1 MVSINIREL
10 THNFSTYLKKV
21 KVGERIVIMER
32 NKPIADLIPH
42 NENIT
47 QPGWKR
53 EIKPIKI
60 KGESLSKTVIRL
72 REEERSS

>member
-10 THNFSTYLKKV
+10 THNFSSYLKKV

-42 NENIT
+42 NENIA

-53 EIKPIKI
+53 NIEPIKI
-60 KGESLSKTVIRL
+60 KGEALSKTIVRM
-72 REEERSS
+72 REENRA